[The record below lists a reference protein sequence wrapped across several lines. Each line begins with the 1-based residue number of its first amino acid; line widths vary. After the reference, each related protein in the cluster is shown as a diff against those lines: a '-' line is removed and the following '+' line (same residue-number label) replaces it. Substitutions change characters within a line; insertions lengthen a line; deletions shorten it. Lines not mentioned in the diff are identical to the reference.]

1 MYRSLLGG
9 VGNVGAST
17 RRRCEKVSWSGTS
30 TERAQNRKHQ
40 TSLTFFHETNRRDEC
55 LEIWFEIVLRLDGN
69 PTLLQAAVNER
80 GTQISDA
87 EERRLI
93 SL

>member
-40 TSLTFFHETNRRDEC
+40 TSLTFFHETILEF

-80 GTQISDA
+80 GTQKKDG
-87 EERRLI
+87 
-93 SL
+93 